1 MYRLRED
8 PDIIR
13 DDYKKYTFFRARHD
27 FANYI
32 KMKDYKEDM
41 LQSIAVLEGIF
52 SDLYAENY
60 YSSINKKL
68 ASSASL
74 VVKNSFDL
82 EQIINILEGM
92 ERRIKQWER

>member
-13 DDYKKYTFFRARHD
+13 DDYTKYTFFRARHD

-32 KMKDYKEDM
+32 NTKDYKEDM
-41 LQSIAVLEGIF
+41 QASIAVLEGIF

-68 ASSASL
+68 APSASL

-92 ERRIKQWER
+92 ERRIKQWKR

>member
-13 DDYKKYTFFRARHD
+13 DDYKKYTFFRARHE
-27 FANYI
+27 FSNYI
-32 KMKDYKEDM
+32 KIQDYKEDM
-41 LQSIAVLEGIF
+41 LASIVVLESIF

-60 YSSINKKL
+60 YSAINKRL
-68 ASSASL
+68 SSDASL